1 MVALRTEITEI
12 VTGLAMLGFRDLDE
26 ALQVRPMSVLNL
38 ETEHYERLGAARAAG
53 SHVREF
59 ETSWENGQVFARAD
73 DGLRGRPPWS
83 VEWKGPHKPP
93 GYEQVPADL
102 RIDHVYL
109 VSCKYGSS
117 ILHNVSPS
125 HLFDR
130 ALAEKRVERGSDWFM
145 TTAPGAYQEIYTSC
159 LADTGLDHGYHAMP
173 TQVAELTKRDR
184 QRLKAALPKRGRLP
198 DKSQA
203 MYEQFSMAVAKA
215 SADRW
220 RSSLGTARQRE
231 AMLWRL
237 LRLQAAPYFVLGATT
252 SGDPLRYRVGTPWDF
267 RNRFDLKSFD
277 AWPDSAGQPMV
288 RWRAEVIDRNSMFA
302 QVSSVEPIMTVAV
315 SHEAAMPEARRT
327 DLGRAQ
333 RKIIEGHVEIRWTH
347 GRFSGAPEAKVHLDS
362 HPHRVPGYFPLT

>member
-1 MVALRTEITEI
+1 MAAIRTEITEI

-26 ALQVRPMSVLNL
+26 ALQVRPMSVVNL
-38 ETEHYERLGAARAAG
+38 ETEHYERLNQARAAG
-53 SHVREF
+53 THDREF
-59 ETSWENGQVFARAD
+59 ETAWLNGQIFARAD
-73 DGLRGRPPWS
+73 DGLRGRPPWTI
-83 VEWKGPHKPP
+83 EWKGPHKPP

-117 ILHNVSPS
+117 ILHNASPS

-130 ALAEKRVERGSDWFM
+130 ALAEKRVERGSDWFV
-145 TTAPGAYQEIYTSC
+145 TTAPEAYQEFYEAC
-159 LADTGLDHGYHAMP
+159 LIDTGLHDSPGEDGPLPAS
-173 TQVAELTKRDR
+173 VAELDTSHR

-198 DKSQA
+198 DKSQGC
-203 MYEQFSMAVAKA
+203 YEHFSMAVAMA
-215 SADRW
+215 SAERW
-220 RSSLGTARQRE
+220 RQTLTTPRARE

-267 RNRFDLKSFD
+267 RNGFQLKTFD

-288 RWRAEVIDRNSMFA
+288 RWRAEVLDRTREDHDR
-302 QVSSVEPIMTVAV
+302 VS
-315 SHEAAMPEARRT
+315 
-327 DLGRAQ
+327 
-333 RKIIEGHVEIRWTH
+333 IEGHVEIRWTH

-362 HPHRVPGYFPLT
+362 HPHTVPGYFPLS